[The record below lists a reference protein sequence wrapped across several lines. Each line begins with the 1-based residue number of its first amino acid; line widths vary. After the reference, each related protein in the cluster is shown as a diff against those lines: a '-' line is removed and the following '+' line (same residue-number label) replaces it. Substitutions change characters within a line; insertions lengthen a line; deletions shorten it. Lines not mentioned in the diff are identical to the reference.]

1 MVKKKNGKRQN
12 LRRTLLL
19 VTWLLFPIV
28 MNFLSP
34 YVIIDGAFQGIVS
47 GSFILFG
54 ILFISSLFL
63 GRLWCSWVCPAA
75 GIQEACFTIKDKRLQ
90 GKRIDWIK
98 WLIWLLWIAV
108 IILGFITAGGL
119 TRVDAL
125 HLTDTGISVDAPEKY
140 FIYYIVTGIIFV
152 LAVLVGKRAFCHTS
166 CWMAPFMIIGRKIR
180 NFLNTPALHLTADSE
195 KCINCKKCTRSCP
208 MSLDVNKMVQDMK
221 MENAECI
228 LCGSCIDVCPEG
240 VIHYAFKPSKS

>member
-1 MVKKKNGKRQN
+1 MKNLKTGKRQK
-12 LRRTLLL
+12 LRRGLLL
-19 VTWLLFPIV
+19 FTWLLFPIV

-75 GIQEACFTIKDKRLQ
+75 GIQEACFAVKDKRLQ

-98 WLIWLLWIAV
+98 WVIWVLWIAV
-108 IILGFITAGGL
+108 IILGFITAGGF

-140 FIYYIVTGIIFV
+140 FIYYIVTGIVFG
-152 LAVLVGKRAFCHTS
+152 LAVLVGKRAFCHTA

-180 NFLNTPALHLTADSE
+180 NFLNTPALHLIADSE

-240 VIHYAFKPSKS
+240 VIHYAFNPSIR

>member
-75 GIQEACFTIKDKRLQ
+75 GIQE
-90 GKRIDWIK
+90 
-98 WLIWLLWIAV
+98 
-108 IILGFITAGGL
+108 
-119 TRVDAL
+119 
-125 HLTDTGISVDAPEKY
+125 E
-140 FIYYIVTGIIFV
+140 
-152 LAVLVGKRAFCHTS
+152 
-166 CWMAPFMIIGRKIR
+166 
-180 NFLNTPALHLTADSE
+180 
-195 KCINCKKCTRSCP
+195 
-208 MSLDVNKMVQDMK
+208 
-221 MENAECI
+221 
-228 LCGSCIDVCPEG
+228 
-240 VIHYAFKPSKS
+240 